1 LYGVY
6 PNPIHVSSD
15 GYVIDGNVRVEAARK
30 LGLKELPAI
39 IHGIECSKER
49 DKCLSL
55 RVLLHLESDRM
66 YYNEVGEVVSIINKY
81 AREYLEALDEG
92 SREKLLDQL
101 RRYESTRRLEVE
113 EPLRSFLNYMM
124 KRTGFPSSTI
134 TRLLYIP

>member
-15 GYVIDGNVRVEAARK
+15 GYVIDGNARVEAARK

-39 IHGIECSKER
+39 IHGIECSKEG

-66 YYNEVGEVVSIINKY
+66 GYNEVGEMASIINKY
-81 AREYLEALDEG
+81 AQEYLETLDEG
-92 SREKLLDQL
+92 SRKKLLDQL

-134 TRLLYIP
+134 MRLLDIP